1 MTLRVDQLTE
11 LWGPPLTEPAPAAA
25 AFTAVSTDSRAD
37 LAGALFVPLVGE
49 RFDGHRF
56 LAAALAGGAAAAVA
70 QRDRLSAP
78 QLEALA
84 ALGRP
89 VWLVDD
95 TLLAYQELGRLWRRS
110 LGVPVVAVTGSA
122 GKTTTRELIR
132 AALASLGPVVA
143 SSGNE
148 NNDVGAPLTLLKA
161 DATTRALVVEMGMR
175 GLGEIERLSRC
186 TEPDVAVITNIGTA
200 HIGRLGSREAIAT
213 AKCEISAAL
222 RPDGLVVIPAGDPLL
237 EAALAASWSGRVQR
251 VALAD
256 DELAPG
262 TPPADLVGRLVAP
275 SPASDG
281 DSERP
286 EAERLDAEHLAAKR
300 QAAERQAPERLE
312 VEGLPPMSLP
322 LAGRHNARNLL
333 LALAVALELGVAPA
347 ALSDLTVEVP
357 GGRNRRLQLG
367 GVTVL
372 DETYNASPEAMLAA
386 LDLLAA
392 QLLAAG
398 AARYAVLGT
407 MLELGESSLA
417 LHRQVAERARNLGLD
432 GLVIVDG
439 GAEGAAMLEAAA
451 GLEGLVRV
459 ARPEEA
465 LEPLLGWL
473 RRGDALLLKAS
484 RGVALER
491 LLPLLQERLG

>member
-1 MTLRVDQLTE
+1 
-11 LWGPPLTEPAPAAA
+11 
-25 AFTAVSTDSRAD
+25 
-37 LAGALFVPLVGE
+37 
-49 RFDGHRF
+49 
-56 LAAALAGGAAAAVA
+56 
-70 QRDRLSAP
+70 
-78 QLEALA
+78 
-84 ALGRP
+84 
-89 VWLVDD
+89 
-95 TLLAYQELGRLWRRS
+95 
-110 LGVPVVAVTGSA
+110 
-122 GKTTTRELIR
+122 
-132 AALASLGPVVA
+132 
-143 SSGNE
+143 
-148 NNDVGAPLTLLKA
+148 
-161 DATTRALVVEMGMR
+161 MGMR

-186 TEPDVAVITNIGTA
+186 AEPDVAVITNIGTA

-222 RPDGLVVIPAGDPLL
+222 RPDGLLVIPAGDSLL
-237 EAALAASWSGRVQR
+237 EAALAACWSGRVQR

-281 DSERP
+281 DTERPGAERP
-286 EAERLDAEHLAAKR
+286 EAERQAPQH
-300 QAAERQAPERLE
+300 QAAERLE

-386 LDLLAA
+386 LDLLAS
-392 QLLAAG
+392 QPLAVG

-417 LHRQVAERARNLGLD
+417 LHRQVAERARNLGLE

-451 GLEGLVRV
+451 GLERLVRV

-473 RRGDALLLKAS
+473 RPGDALLLKAS